1 MNEYRIRYTLE
12 DMPKGYIGSCKKWA
26 HNEKEAVRYLLKK
39 NADKDGRCVFK
50 RGSSG
55 RILSVQEVK
64 H

>member
-1 MNEYRIRYTLE
+1 
-12 DMPKGYIGSCKKWA
+12 MPKNYIGSCKKWA